1 MGNVTDRGRQNPDD
15 PLEPPPGVE
24 FRRLADSAGES
35 LQNLLGDLEPRPG
48 GPYVHRFKAPEPAGW
63 DDDGNPVYPEPG
75 PSYTLTERPVADVVR
90 EAGFLPGPERIKIT
104 YWTEDKP

>member
-1 MGNVTDRGRQNPDD
+1 MGDVTEIWP
-15 PLEPPPGVE
+15 E
-24 FRRLADSAGES
+24 FASET
-35 LQNLLGDLEPRPG
+35 LQNLLGDPEPRPG
-48 GPYVHRFKAPEPAGW
+48 EPYVHTFRSSEPIGW